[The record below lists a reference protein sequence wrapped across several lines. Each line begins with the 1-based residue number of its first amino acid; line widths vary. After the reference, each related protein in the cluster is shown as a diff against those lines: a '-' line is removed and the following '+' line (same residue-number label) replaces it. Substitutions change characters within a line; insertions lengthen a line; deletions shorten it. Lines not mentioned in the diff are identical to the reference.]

1 MRATVAKRLRRV
13 ARITCDSRLG
23 NARLLVHKVRDAR
36 HPQYH
41 TAVLETG
48 CYRQVYQQ
56 AKKQYYA
63 DKRSNA
69 NG

>member
-13 ARITCDSRLG
+13 ARITCDNRIP
-23 NARLLVHKVRDAR
+23 ARQLVHKVTDAR
-36 HPQYH
+36 YPQYN
-41 TAVLETG
+41 TAILETG

-56 AKKQYYA
+56 L
-63 DKRSNA
+63 KRDYKREKA

>member
-13 ARITCDSRLG
+13 ARITCDNRIP
-23 NARLLVHKVRDAR
+23 ARQLVRKGKTVKEG
-36 HPQYH
+36 YN
-41 TAVLETG
+41 TAILETG

-56 AKKQYYA
+56 AKKQYKA
-63 DKRSNA
+63 DKGQA

>member
-1 MRATVAKRLRRV
+1 MRAIVAKRLRRI
-13 ARITCDSRLG
+13 ARITCDSRLR
-23 NARLLVHKVRDAR
+23 NARLLVHKVRNAG

-48 CYRQVYQQ
+48 CYRQVYQRD
-56 AKKQYYA
+56 KKQYYA
-63 DKRSNA
+63 NKRSNA

>member
-1 MRATVAKRLRRV
+1 MRATVAKRLRRI
-13 ARITCDSRLG
+13 ARITCDSSLS
-23 NARLLVHKVRDAR
+23 ARQLVRKGKTWKEG
-36 HPQYH
+36 YG
-41 TAVLETG
+41 TAILETG

-56 AKKQYYA
+56 MKKDYKA